1 MIPEIKNKG
10 KMSEKLQRQKEV
22 QLILKKFNPGDWI
35 VLLDEKGKSIDSV
48 NFAKYII
55 SKRSSSFER
64 FVFVIRGPFGIS
76 EEVYSKGNEKIAL
89 SSMTF
94 SHLMV
99 RLFFLEQLYHTKT
112 ILNNESYHN
121 Q

>member
-1 MIPEIKNKG
+1 MIPKIRNKE
-10 KMSEKLQRQKEV
+10 KKSEKLQRQKEV

-35 VLLDEKGKSIDSV
+35 VLLDEKGKSLDSV
-48 NFAKYII
+48 NFVKYII
-55 SKRSSSFER
+55 SKKSSSFKR
-64 FVFVIRGPFGIS
+64 FVFVIRGPFRIS

-94 SHLMV
+94 SHQMV
-99 RLFFLEQLYHTKT
+99 RLFFIEQLYLTNT
-112 ILNNESYHN
+112 ILNYEPYHN